1 MQCSSQSNREFA
13 RAAAC
18 GVWRDGCI
26 PTVKSLVRLTD
37 AGMYEQDEIW
47 QESRYFSEAK
57 MDGTINH

>member
-18 GVWRDGCI
+18 GVWKDGCI
-26 PTVKSLVRLTD
+26 PTIKSLVRLTD
-37 AGMYEQDEIW
+37 DGMYEQDEIW